1 MLKAAKRN
9 RVLRIPDEK
18 AAEYKKLGYTITTMD
33 GKVIYKPEN
42 TAEKANALEA
52 ENADL
57 QEKLHEAA
65 EYAENGDKKIE
76 TLEAENAEL
85 KAKVSELEAA
95 LDEAETSAGAD
106 DEKIVALETEN
117 AELKAKIKELET
129 AAKNAAKKTTKANTD
144 K

>member
-1 MLKAAKRN
+1 MLKAAKKN

-18 AAEYKKLGYTITTMD
+18 AAEYKKLGYTITDMA
-33 GKVIYKPEN
+33 GKVIYEPED
-42 TAEKANALEA
+42 TAKKASVLAA

-65 EYAENGDKKIE
+65 EYAENGDKKIAALE
-76 TLEAENAEL
+76 TENTEL
-85 KAKVSELEAA
+85 KNRVSELEN
-95 LDEAETSAGAD
+95 LLEEAETSAGAD

-117 AELKAKIKELET
+117 TELKAKIKELET
-129 AAKNAAKKTTKANTD
+129 AAKSATKKTAN

>member
-1 MLKAAKRN
+1 MLKAAKKN

-18 AAEYKKLGYTITTMD
+18 AAEYKKLGYTITDMA
-33 GKVIYKPEN
+33 GKVIYEPED
-42 TAEKANALEA
+42 TAKKASVLAA

-65 EYAENGDKKIE
+65 EYAENGDKKIAALE
-76 TLEAENAEL
+76 TENTEL
-85 KAKVSELEAA
+85 KNRVSELEN
-95 LDEAETSAGAD
+95 LLEEAETSAGTD

-117 AELKAKIKELET
+117 TELKAKIKELET
-129 AAKNAAKKTTKANTD
+129 AAKSAAKKTAN

>member
-1 MLKAAKRN
+1 MLKAAKKN

-18 AAEYKKLGYTITTMD
+18 TAEYKKLGYTITDMA
-33 GKVIYKPEN
+33 GKVIYEPED
-42 TAEKANALEA
+42 TAKKASVLAA

-65 EYAENGDKKIE
+65 EYAENGDKKIAALE
-76 TLEAENAEL
+76 TENTEL
-85 KAKVSELEAA
+85 KNRVSELEN
-95 LDEAETSAGAD
+95 LLEEAETSAGAD

-129 AAKNAAKKTTKANTD
+129 AAKSAAKKTAN

>member
-1 MLKAAKRN
+1 MLKAAKKN

-18 AAEYKKLGYTITTMD
+18 AAEYRKLGYTITDMT
-33 GKVIYKPEN
+33 GKVIYEPED
-42 TAEKANALEA
+42 TAKKANVLAA

-65 EYAENGDKKIE
+65 EYAENGDKKIAALE
-76 TLEAENAEL
+76 TENTEL
-85 KAKVSELEAA
+85 KNRVSELEN
-95 LDEAETSAGAD
+95 LLEEAETSAGAD

-129 AAKNAAKKTTKANTD
+129 AAKSAAKKTAN

>member
-1 MLKAAKRN
+1 MLKAAKKN

-18 AAEYKKLGYTITTMD
+18 AAESKKLGYTITDMA
-33 GKVIYKPEN
+33 GKVIYEPED
-42 TAEKANALEA
+42 TAKKASVLAA

-65 EYAENGDKKIE
+65 EYAENGDKKIAALE
-76 TLEAENAEL
+76 TENTEL
-85 KAKVSELEAA
+85 KNRVSELEN
-95 LDEAETSAGAD
+95 LLEEAETSAGAD

-117 AELKAKIKELET
+117 TELKAKIKELET
-129 AAKNAAKKTTKANTD
+129 AAKSAAKKTAN